1 MRYNFKPMP
10 TAIAVAGLLALP
22 AIALADNVVD
32 TVEDA
37 AANNVVSIENGA
49 TSGDIGIKIN
59 STGAGGGACDLDAA
73 NEALDVTIN
82 APNATVSAGAGTTLQ
97 SANTLRFTQCNT
109 FKYIKLSSTTAG
121 DHSVTATLRQVN
133 ASGTNTFENRVG
145 FTLRVAAAT
154 PPADTTAPVI
164 TQNVTG
170 TLGDNGWYTS
180 NVGVSWT
187 VTDNES
193 AISSSSGCGSTT
205 ISADTAGTTLT
216 CTATSSG
223 GTNSESVTIK
233 RDATAPT
240 NVATALNRG
249 ADHNG
254 WYNAAVGWTTTG
266 SDATSGIPADG
277 CDTGT
282 YSGPDGTGLTVSCG
296 CTDRAGNRASD
307 SSAAFKFDDTYPTL
321 SPSVTPNPVLLN
333 GSATASPGAND
344 ATSDV
349 ASASCDPVDT
359 SAVGARSVTCR
370 ATDNAGNTNSA
381 PANYRVVYAFTGFF
395 QPIDNSGVFNK
406 AKAGSTIP
414 VKFSLGGD
422 QGLSILASA
431 PSSTQVACPSSTT
444 AVDELEEYTT
454 AVSGLKYDATAN
466 QYIYNWKTD
475 GSWAGKCRQLRV
487 LLNDGTAARTANFTF
502 TK

>member
-1 MRYNFKPMP
+1 MP
-10 TAIAVAGLLALP
+10 FNSKRLPAAFVVASLLAVP
-22 AIALADNVVD
+22 AVALADNIHND
-32 TVEDA
+32 LEKT
-37 AANNVVSIENGA
+37 ANDEVSISNGGSAKVGYRISA
-49 TSGDIGIKIN
+49 TANDGQKGCNAAD
-59 STGAGGGACDLDAA
+59 STPAT
-73 NEALDVTIN
+73 VTIN
-82 APNATVSAGAGTTLQ
+82 RPAGVTVTGADLNSQGKLVFTSCDTDKYATFSSSTAGNHAITVSVADGGTGT
-97 SANTLRFTQCNT
+97 
-109 FKYIKLSSTTAG
+109 YTT
-121 DHSVTATLRQVN
+121 DK
-133 ASGTNTFENRVG
+133 AS
-145 FTLRVAAAT
+145 FTLKVAAPT
-154 PPADTTAPVI
+154 DTTAPVI
-164 TQNVTG
+164 APHVTG
-170 TLGDNGWYTS
+170 TLGQNGWYTG
-180 NVGVSWT
+180 NVNVSWT
-187 VTDNES
+187 VSDDES
-193 AISSSSGCGSTT
+193 TVSSSSGCGPTT
-205 ISADTAGTTLT
+205 ISTDTAGVTLT
-216 CTATSSG
+216 CTATSAG
-223 GTNSESVTIK
+223 GTDSRSVTIK

-282 YSGPDGTGLTVSCG
+282 YSGLDGTGLTVSGG

-307 SSAAFKFDDTYPTL
+307 SSAAFKFDNTNPTL
-321 SPSVTPNPVLLN
+321 SPTVSPNPVLLN
-333 GSATASPGAND
+333 GSATANANASD
-344 ATSDV
+344 ATSLV
-349 ASASCDPVDT
+349 ASEGCDPVDT

-370 ATDNAGNTNSA
+370 ATDNAGNANSA
-381 PANYRVVYAFTGFF
+381 SANYSVVYAFTGFF
-395 QPIDNSGVFNK
+395 QPIDNGGVFNR

-444 AVDELEEYTT
+444 TVDELEQYTT

-475 GSWAGKCRQLRV
+475 GAWAGECRQLIVR
-487 LLNDGTAARTANFTF
+487 LNDGTNARTANFIF